1 MFVTRL
7 RNDGKSDR
15 GGALMAV
22 LALTGVTAV
31 IAVTVGTVTVSGL
44 QNTNTTAAAV
54 EARAAA
60 DAGIVAAELALRTE
74 NGCEAVSGVF
84 VSAGPPAYR
93 VTTQHD
99 IGGGWVDGCPPD
111 TATLVRFI
119 SEGYP
124 ERPVIGANADDFS
137 RSVEAVFQHI
147 PEEIEIPQID
157 PAIYAYSI
165 QGTLKK
171 FELTSADQ
179 TIAADLQIKTGDF
192 ACSNNALV
200 AGDVILGN
208 GTADL
213 TACTIN
219 GTLHTSR
226 WADVDGASV
235 IRDDLIA
242 VGTGVASTDNTV
254 RLAAASRVGRD
265 VFSGGSVRL
274 TGSPQST
281 INGNL
286 VAARDTSIRVVI
298 DDGSRVDGNTLT
310 SGTLAATGNLGGT
323 RSSAVV
329 GLNPPP
335 LPSVAD
341 WVDIPWNGVIAGTT
355 WEGEGFTVG
364 TGSYR
369 WTGDCVMSG
378 TDSRWFNLSLLTT
391 PTIID
396 ATGCVGGV
404 RTDNNLNGFLALNTD
419 IVIMADSFDFDRFR
433 IERGLLSA
441 LSPRKIYFI
450 VPDNILAPTGVE
462 PVPDCVGES
471 GDITQS
477 NEADIA
483 NGISAFFYTP
493 CRIYSDRDGFRGQL
507 YGGEV
512 EFGQQAQL
520 TFVPTTPP
528 GIDFSVGLE
537 PVTQVVGGA
546 LGQMLSIREVS
557 TGG

>member
-7 RNDGKSDR
+7 RTDGKSDR

-44 QNTNTTAAAV
+44 QNTNSTAAAV

-74 NGCEAVSGVF
+74 TGCEDVGGVF
-84 VSAGPPAYR
+84 VSAGAPAYR

-119 SEGYP
+119 SEGFP
-124 ERPVIGANADDFS
+124 ERPVIGPNADNFS

-157 PAIYAYSI
+157 PAVYAYSI

-171 FELTSADQ
+171 FQLSSADQ

-192 ACSNNALV
+192 ECSNNALV

-226 WADVDGASV
+226 WAAVDGKSI

-242 VGTGVASTDNTV
+242 VGNGVASTDNTV
-254 RLAAASRVGRD
+254 YLAADSQVGRD

-274 TGSPQST
+274 TGSPDSR
-281 INGNL
+281 ILGNL
-286 VAARDTSIRVVI
+286 VAARDASIGVTI
-298 DDGSRVDGNTLT
+298 DDGSRVAGNVLS
-310 SGTLAATGNLGGT
+310 SGTLASTGTVNGT

-341 WVDIPWNGVIAGTT
+341 WVDIPWNGNIAGTS
-355 WEGEGFTVG
+355 WANEGFVLSPDKW
-364 TGSYR
+364 TGS
-369 WTGDCVMSG
+369 CVFGNGVSKWS
-378 TDSRWFNLSLLTT
+378 TLSTYLT
-391 PTIID
+391 PTVID
-396 ATGCVGGV
+396 ATGCIGGV
-404 RTDNNLNGFLALNTD
+404 VTDNNLKDLVGLQTD
-419 IVIMADSFDFDRFR
+419 IAIIADSFYFDRLKLDS
-433 IERGLLSA
+433 GLLGNG
-441 LSPRKIYFI
+441 PQRKIYFI
-450 VPDNILAPTGVE
+450 VPDNTLPVGTAT
-462 PVPDCVGES
+462 PVPHCTGEA
-471 GDITQS
+471 GDITQT
-477 NEADIA
+477 NEADIRPKV
-483 NGISAFFYTP
+483 SVFFYTP
-493 CRIYSDRDGFRGQL
+493 CRIYSDRNGFRGQL

-520 TFVPTTPP
+520 TFVPTSPP
-528 GIDFSVGLE
+528 GIDFSVGVQ